1 MFSLHAPDPR
11 ARPIP
16 MPIPWSLQMTSV
28 PARAAVLAASLLTAF
43 ALCAGSVRAE
53 GPAPAIAVELNKLE
67 TAGADCRATMVVS
80 NGRPEALD
88 SLKLD
93 LVFFDAEG
101 IVAKR
106 LVTELGPLSR
116 SKTVVKTFPVA
127 GLACGSLSRVLINEA
142 VACTG
147 PSGPVA
153 DCVDALAPSS
163 RAAAAFVK

>member
-1 MFSLHAPDPR
+1 
-11 ARPIP
+11 
-16 MPIPWSLQMTSV
+16 MTSV
-28 PARAAVLAASLLTAF
+28 PARAAVLAASLLTAGV
-43 ALCAGSVRAE
+43 LGTGPSVAQD
-53 GPAPAIAVELNKLE
+53 PAAPVIGVELNKLE

-80 NGRPEALD
+80 NGRAEALD

-93 LVFFDAEG
+93 LVFFDGEG

-142 VACTG
+142 VTCTG

-163 RAAAAFVK
+163 RASATFGK